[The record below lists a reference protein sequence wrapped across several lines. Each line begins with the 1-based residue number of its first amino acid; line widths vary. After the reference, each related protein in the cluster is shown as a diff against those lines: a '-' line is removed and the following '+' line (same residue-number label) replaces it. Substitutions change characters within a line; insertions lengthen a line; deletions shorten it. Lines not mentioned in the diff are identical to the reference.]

1 MQIYGTHVQSGVAEW
16 VKKTSAE
23 DASIKEK
30 KETAAKTASDKVSIS
45 AEAGKNSS
53 AEALVKAR
61 ANALPEIREERI
73 AVARERIESGYYNTP
88 EFSKELANHLVE
100 G

>member
-1 MQIYGTHVQSGVAEW
+1 MQISSTYVQGGVAEW

-23 DASIKEK
+23 DASIQAK
-30 KETAAKTASDKVSIS
+30 KENAAKTATDKVSIS

-61 ANALPEIREERI
+61 ADALPEAREDKI
-73 AVARERIESGYYNTP
+73 AVAKERIENGYYNTP
-88 EFSKELANHLVE
+88 EFGKELVNRLVE